1 VSPSNRRYD
10 FDPHVVIIVELLDD
24 GGSWQGIYRLEYC
37 VSYIAAGMEQIDRV
51 EAHPH
56 HQEQPTRKREEEK
69 NIPRTQIAQDMV
81 IPRKCAL
88 TRLFLPSSL

>member
-1 VSPSNRRYD
+1 
-10 FDPHVVIIVELLDD
+10 VINVELLDD

-37 VSYIAAGMEQIDRV
+37 VYYIAEGMEQIDRV
-51 EAHPH
+51 EAHPP
-56 HQEQPTRKREEEK
+56 HQEQPTRKKEEK
-69 NIPRTQIAQDMV
+69 NIPRTHIAQDMV